1 LASGVHCFA
10 VVFLL
15 SICLLSK
22 FVFDAFAFAVA
33 SVYCTRRMKTK
44 SVDYS
49 MLYLLYYVFSAI
61 RKRVAV
67 AQRKKNKYF
76 KNKGAY

>member
-1 LASGVHCFA
+1 
-10 VVFLL
+10 LL
-15 SICLLSK
+15 TK
-22 FVFDAFAFAVA
+22 FVFDAFAFAI
-33 SVYCTRRMKTK
+33 VYCTRRMKTK

-67 AQRKKNKYF
+67 AQRKKKTSIS
-76 KNKGAY
+76 KTKAPIK

>member
-1 LASGVHCFA
+1 VCIALLLYFW
-10 VVFLL
+10 L

-67 AQRKKNKYF
+67 AQRKKKTSIS
-76 KNKGAY
+76 KTKAPIK